1 MEYFILV
8 PKKDIDTIII
18 KFSLNNIK
26 FKIYSDYIIIKK
38 KYKNKAMEILSELDT
53 YFIAENIKPWRSLHK
68 KHE

>member
-18 KFSLNNIK
+18 KFSLNSIK